1 MNSFEIIEND
11 FYYLG
16 NPIRILSGAIHYFR
30 VIPEYWKDRLLK
42 LKACGLNTVETY
54 VAWNF
59 HEPKKDSFNF
69 QGMADIVK
77 FIETAQELGLFVIV
91 RPGPYICAEWEFGG
105 LPAWLL
111 NEPEI
116 RLRCFNESYLNR
128 VNIFFDQLMK
138 RLTPLLC
145 TNGGPIIAIQLENE
159 YGSYGNDKKY
169 LQYLKEALISKGI
182 NVPLFTS
189 DGPTDLM
196 LLGGTLPEILK
207 TINFGSNPEEALLK
221 LREYQKDGPVMCT
234 EYWNGWFDHWGENHH
249 TRSYEDAANTLDKML
264 ELGYSINLYMFHG
277 GTNFGFYNGA
287 NYQNKYEPTITSYDY
302 DSALTEDGEI
312 TAKYVAFQKVIKKY
326 TSTKNIE
333 LPPKLSK
340 KAYGK
345 VVLDKYQS
353 LWKSLETISQPI
365 QSTYPLSMEKLGQ
378 NLGFILY
385 ETKVSGLRN
394 NCVLTITDVHDRAMV
409 YVNGNFSGVI
419 YRGETNKELTINFDM
434 EVNTLHILVENM
446 GRVNYGRYLMD
457 FKGITENVRLDYQF
471 QFEWTIYPLPL
482 DNIDNLNFENSLS
495 SQGPAFYKGTFNVD
509 FPADTFLSLDGWE
522 KGVAF
527 INGFNLGRY
536 WKVGPQKTLYI
547 PGPLLKKGK
556 NEIIIFELYNVEET
570 IVNLIDT
577 PILG

>member
-1 MNSFEIIEND
+1 
-11 FYYLG
+11 
-16 NPIRILSGAIHYFR
+16 
-30 VIPEYWKDRLLK
+30 
-42 LKACGLNTVETY
+42 VETY
-54 VAWNF
+54 VAWNL

-169 LQYLKEALISKGI
+169 LQYLKEALISRGI

-196 LLGGTLPEILK
+196 LQGGTLPEILK

-221 LREYQKDGPVMCT
+221 LREYQNDGPVLCT

-249 TRSYEDAANTLDKML
+249 TRSYEDTANTLDKML
-264 ELGYSINLYMFHG
+264 ELGFSINLYMFHG

-326 TSTKNIE
+326 TSNENIG
-333 LPPKLSK
+333 LPAKLPKK
-340 KAYGK
+340 TYGK
-345 VVLDKYQS
+345 IVLDKYQS
-353 LWKSLETISQPI
+353 LWKSLESISQPI
-365 QSTYPLSMEKLGQ
+365 QSAYPLSMEKLGQ

-385 ETKVSGLRN
+385 ETKVSGLRS
-394 NCVLTITDVHDRAMV
+394 NCVLNITDVHDRAMV

-419 YRGETNKELTINFDM
+419 YRGEANKELTINFDRKI
-434 EVNTLHILVENM
+434 NTLHILVENM
-446 GRVNYGRYLMD
+446 GRVNYGAYLMD
-457 FKGITENVRLDYQF
+457 YKGITENVRLDYQF
-471 QFEWTIYPLPL
+471 QFEWLIYPLPL
-482 DNIDNLNFENSLS
+482 DNIDNLKFESSLPY
-495 SQGPAFYKGTFNVD
+495 QGPAFYKGTFDVD
-509 FPADTFLSLDGWE
+509 FPADTFLSLDGWD

-536 WKVGPQKTLYI
+536 WKVGPQKTLYL
-547 PGPLLKKGK
+547 PGPLLKKGQ
-556 NEIIIFELYNVEET
+556 NEIVIFELHDVEKT